1 MESRNFEKITTEEL
15 KERKA
20 DLEKFLKVKDFRNVL
35 NILKVLQK
43 VGITTD
49 LLKETLIGK
58 SITTCSNLHV
68 PNE

>member
-20 DLEKFLKVKDFRNVL
+20 DLEKFLKIKDFRNVL

-43 VGITTD
+43 VAITSE
-49 LLKETLIGK
+49 LLRETLIGK